1 MAVAVGRGCC
11 LCGALKWIAPSNIAA
26 VGIQLGKM
34 VYFTY
39 KKLNICTVALLATVF
54 AVLIAAMAVDWYSYK
69 VEFSYTRVTAL
80 DSSLASSL
88 YNYTQTTFDMFG
100 QTVHVQVANTKIVGT
115 SQQTYSQLGAASV
128 NQQFKI
134 QQAFVLIALLTAGIL
149 FVAHTLYFFDGFRNK
164 ILFFIGITALRTIL
178 IIALLIVVSA
188 EIVAFLA
195 FLGISDKI
203 ASDSPNCLSGPCQKF
218 ADTVTTQLGKSQ
230 LTISGVEH
238 VEVSLQQ
245 IATWGPTAGWY
256 LVLATIPLTVLA
268 TIIVV
273 INRFPIPVDSLG
285 TGEAL

>member
-1 MAVAVGRGCC
+1 LLER
-11 LCGALKWIAPSNIAA
+11 SIAA

-69 VEFSYTRVTAL
+69 VEFSYTRVAAS

-88 YNYTQTTFDMFG
+88 YNYTQTNFDMFG
-100 QTVHVQVANTKIVGT
+100 QTVHVQSANTKIVRT
-115 SQQTYSQLGAASV
+115 TQQTYAQLGASNV

-134 QQAFVLIALLTAGIL
+134 QQAFVLIALLTAGLL

-178 IIALLIVVSA
+178 IIALLVVVVA
-188 EIVAFLA
+188 ETIAFLA

-203 ASDSPNCLSGPCQKF
+203 AKDSPNCLNGPCQKF
-218 ADTVTTQLGKSQ
+218 ADTVTTQLGLSD
-230 LTISGVEH
+230 LAISGGNVA
-238 VEVSLQQ
+238 VSLQQ
-245 IATWGPTAGWY
+245 VATWGPTAGWY

>member
-1 MAVAVGRGCC
+1 
-11 LCGALKWIAPSNIAA
+11 
-26 VGIQLGKM
+26 M

-69 VEFSYTRVTAL
+69 VEFSYTRVASSDT
-80 DSSLASSL
+80 SLASTL
-88 YNYTQTTFDMFG
+88 YNYTQTNFDMFG
-100 QTVHVQVANTKIVGT
+100 QTVNVQTANNNKIVRT
-115 SQQTYSQLGAASV
+115 TQQTYAQLGATNV

-134 QQAFVLIALLTAGIL
+134 QQAFVLIALLTAGLL

-178 IIALLIVVSA
+178 IIALLVVVVA
-188 EIVAFLA
+188 ETIAFLA

-203 ASDSPNCLSGPCQKF
+203 AKDSPNCLNGPCQKF
-218 ADTVTTQLGKSQ
+218 ADTVTTQLGLSD
-230 LTISGVEH
+230 LAISGGNVA
-238 VEVSLQQ
+238 VSLQQ
-245 IATWGPTAGWY
+245 VATWGPTAGWY

>member
-1 MAVAVGRGCC
+1 
-11 LCGALKWIAPSNIAA
+11 
-26 VGIQLGKM
+26 M

-39 KKLNICTVALLATVF
+39 KKLNICTVALLASVF
-54 AVLIAAMAVDWYSYK
+54 AILIAAMAVDWYSYK
-69 VEFSYTRVTAL
+69 VEFSYTRVSSSDT
-80 DSSLASSL
+80 SLASTL
-88 YNYTQTTFDMFG
+88 YNYTQTNFDMFG
-100 QTVHVQVANTKIVGT
+100 QTVHVQGANTKIVRT
-115 SQQTYSQLGAASV
+115 TQQTYAQLGASNV

-134 QQAFVLIALLTAGIL
+134 QQAFVLIALLTAGLL

-178 IIALLIVVSA
+178 IIALLIVVAS
-188 EIVAFLA
+188 EIIAFLA
-195 FLGISDKI
+195 FLGLSDKI

-218 ADTVTTQLGKSQ
+218 SDSVTTQLGQST
-230 LTISGVEH
+230 LVIGTEASVA
-238 VEVSLQQ
+238 VALQQ
-245 IATWGPTAGWY
+245 IASWGPTAGWY

>member
-1 MAVAVGRGCC
+1 
-11 LCGALKWIAPSNIAA
+11 
-26 VGIQLGKM
+26 M

-54 AVLIAAMAVDWYSYK
+54 AVLIAAMAVDWFSYK
-69 VEFSYTRVTAL
+69 VEFSYTRVTATE
-80 DSSLASSL
+80 SSLSSSL

-100 QTVHVQVANTKIVGT
+100 QTVNVQRANTKIVQT
-115 SQQTYSQLGAASV
+115 SQQTYAQLGANGV

-134 QQAFVLIALLTAGIL
+134 QQAFVLIALLTAGLL

-178 IIALLIVVSA
+178 VIAFLAVVVS
-188 EIVAFLA
+188 EIIAFLA
-195 FLGISDKI
+195 FLGISEKI
-203 ASDSPNCLSGPCQKF
+203 ASDSPNCQNGPCQKF
-218 ADTVTTQLGKSQ
+218 ADTVIVQLGQTNLAIANEAS
-230 LTISGVEH
+230 VA
-238 VEVSLQQ
+238 VSLQQ
-245 IATWGPTAGWY
+245 ISTWGPTAGWY

>member
-1 MAVAVGRGCC
+1 
-11 LCGALKWIAPSNIAA
+11 
-26 VGIQLGKM
+26 M

-69 VEFSYTRVTAL
+69 VEFSYTRVAAS

-88 YNYTQTTFDMFG
+88 YNYTQTNFDMFG
-100 QTVHVQVANTKIVGT
+100 QTLNVQNANTKIVRT
-115 SQQTYSQLGAASV
+115 TQQTYAQLGASGV

-134 QQAFVLIALLTAGIL
+134 QQAFVLIALLTAGLL

-195 FLGISDKI
+195 FLGLSDKI

-218 ADTVTTQLGKSQ
+218 ADSVTTQLGQ
-230 LTISGVEH
+230 NFITINTEVSVA
-238 VEVSLQQ
+238 VSLQSV
-245 IATWGPTAGWY
+245 ATWGPTAGWY

>member
-1 MAVAVGRGCC
+1 
-11 LCGALKWIAPSNIAA
+11 
-26 VGIQLGKM
+26 

-230 LTISGVEH
+230 LTISGVEN

>member
-1 MAVAVGRGCC
+1 
-11 LCGALKWIAPSNIAA
+11 
-26 VGIQLGKM
+26 M

-54 AVLIAAMAVDWYSYK
+54 AVLIAAMAVDWYAYK
-69 VEFSYTRVTAL
+69 VEYSYTRVTAS

-88 YNYTQTTFDMFG
+88 YNYTQTTFDMYG
-100 QTVHVQVANTKIVGT
+100 QTVHVQGANTKIVRT
-115 SQQTYSQLGAASV
+115 TQQTYAQLGASNV

-134 QQAFVLIALLTAGIL
+134 QQAFVLIALLTAGLL

-164 ILFFIGITALRTIL
+164 ILFFVGITALRTIL
-178 IIALLIVVSA
+178 IIALLVVVAS
-188 EIVAFLA
+188 EIIAFLA
-195 FLGISDKI
+195 FLGLSEKV

-218 ADTVTTQLGKSQ
+218 SDSVTTQLGQST
-230 LTISGVEH
+230 LTIGTEASVA
-238 VEVSLQQ
+238 VALQQ
-245 IATWGPTAGWY
+245 ISSWGPTAGWY

>member
-1 MAVAVGRGCC
+1 
-11 LCGALKWIAPSNIAA
+11 
-26 VGIQLGKM
+26 M

-54 AVLIAAMAVDWYSYK
+54 AVLIAAMAVNWYSYK

-88 YNYTQTTFDMFG
+88 YNYTQTNFDMFG
-100 QTVHVQVANTKIVGT
+100 QTVHVQSANTKIVRT
-115 SQQTYSQLGAASV
+115 TQQTYAQLGASNV

-134 QQAFVLIALLTAGIL
+134 QQAFVLIALLTAGLL

-164 ILFFIGITALRTIL
+164 ILFFVGITALRTIL
-178 IIALLIVVSA
+178 IIALLIVVAS
-188 EIVAFLA
+188 EIIAFLA
-195 FLGISDKI
+195 FLGLSDKV

-218 ADTVTTQLGKSQ
+218 SDSVTTQLGQST
-230 LTISGVEH
+230 LDIGTEASVA
-238 VEVSLQQ
+238 VALQQ
-245 IATWGPTAGWY
+245 IASWGPTAGWY